1 MPQLNDFRDMINGID
16 DKELLESGQT
26 LLREMMRINALK
38 LELKTLED
46 GLTEGGKAVFYFF
59 ADELD
64 EEEIVFATERI
75 SGRIK
80 RIQRVEED
88 EARKKAKAE
97 EEAAAAAAE
106 SEENTDDSPCEEA
119 ETPVE

>member
-16 DKELLESGQT
+16 DKELLESGQE

-38 LELKTLED
+38 EELQALEN

-59 ADELD
+59 AEELD

-80 RIQRVEED
+80 RLDRVEEQK
-88 EARKKAKAE
+88 AAVKAKAE
-97 EEAAAAAAE
+97 AAE
-106 SEENTDDSPCEEA
+106 APAENEESVDDSPCD
-119 ETPVE
+119 ETETKVK